1 MNEDLAR
8 LEELALIAIEALA
21 GKFPFMRRHQRPDW
35 TAGTMLTAAEQL
47 VRLPDPDQQ
56 AAAALLDQDAIPPKK
71 AIEILENLTKM
82 PPQRRREIF
91 KLTQSADE
99 MERRT
104 ALTMAANLH
113 APPDPGLSLQRL
125 YFGL

>member
-91 KLTQSADE
+91 KLARVPSSVSRNSAWANDA
-99 MERRT
+99 T
-104 ALTMAANLH
+104 FPGDLLTTFRKTWL
-113 APPDPGLSLQRL
+113 LR
-125 YFGL
+125 